1 MKCKWLALLMAI
13 VMVLAC
19 VPVISLADADKVEH
33 IVVWSD
39 NAHEQSVRDKQVEEF
54 NATIGKEL
62 GIVID
67 YTVYG
72 TDYADTIQVA
82 MQAEDGPDLF
92 RPSSNNFAGFVQA
105 GKAVPISEYITL

>member
-67 YTVYG
+67 
-72 TDYADTIQVA
+72 
-82 MQAEDGPDLF
+82 
-92 RPSSNNFAGFVQA
+92 
-105 GKAVPISEYITL
+105 

>member
-1 MKCKWLALLMAI
+1 MKCKWLALLLAA

-19 VPVISLADADKVEH
+19 VPAVSLADADKVEH

-39 NAHEQSVRDKQVEEF
+39 NAHEQSVRDRQVEEF

-82 MQAEDGPDLF
+82 MQAD
-92 RPSSNNFAGFVQA
+92 A
-105 GKAVPISEYITL
+105 